1 MQYGKQRPPLRFRLS
16 FVFLFV
22 IASFIGCFVM
32 YMAKMRHSSL
42 WLNGRRNFR
51 PVVRWS
57 KLMHGLNNSIAGM
70 SIPKTDIGMWK
81 PMSRFW

>member
-1 MQYGKQRPPLRFRLS
+1 MAARGMRRMKLQYGMAHVGR
-16 FVFLFV
+16 
-22 IASFIGCFVM
+22 IN
-32 YMAKMRHSSL
+32 AKMRHSSL

-57 KLMHGLNNSIAGM
+57 RLKHGLNSSIAGT